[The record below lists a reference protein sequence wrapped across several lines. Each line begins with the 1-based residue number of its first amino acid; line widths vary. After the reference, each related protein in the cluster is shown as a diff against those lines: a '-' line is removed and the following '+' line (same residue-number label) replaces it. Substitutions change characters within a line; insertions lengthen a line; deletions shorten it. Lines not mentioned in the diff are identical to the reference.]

1 MNEEEERGGK
11 DSNDIILEQWDDVR
25 NRGGGVEV
33 DMQMVTITAVARV
46 VDRRV
51 MIKEMERTQVR
62 VKKVMSAK
70 ETKKEVQ
77 TVVRWW

>member
-11 DSNDIILEQWDDVR
+11 DSNDIILEQWGDAR

-77 TVVRWW
+77 TVARWW